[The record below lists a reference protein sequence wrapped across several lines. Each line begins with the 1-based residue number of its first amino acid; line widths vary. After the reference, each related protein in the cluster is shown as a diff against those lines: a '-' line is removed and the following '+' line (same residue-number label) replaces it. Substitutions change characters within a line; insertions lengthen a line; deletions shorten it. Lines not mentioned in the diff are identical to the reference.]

1 MIYSIWNGYK
11 KMTDIVKINVL
22 FFYDIK
28 IYTIDF
34 DFIYL

>member
-11 KMTDIVKINVL
+11 KMTDTVKINVG

-28 IYTIDF
+28 IYSIDF